1 MALNAVQL
9 CSRALIGLG
18 ARAIPGFD
26 DGSAEAEV
34 ARHIYGPARDAL
46 LAAHPWRFAT
56 AQSALPRLLNPPRAD
71 FAHAFQLPADFLR
84 ALSAGSD
91 NRGRGLSYRIVA
103 GTLQADVETL
113 TLTYIFRPDESGF
126 PPFFDQTLTA
136 RLAAEFCLPLTE
148 SASRAELLFRRADEE
163 FRRAKAIDSQQA
175 EPGRIEDFTL
185 TQARL

>member
-9 CSRALIGLG
+9 CSRALVGLG

-34 ARHIYGPARDAL
+34 ARHVYGPARDAL
-46 LAAHPWRFAT
+46 LSAHPWRFAT
-56 AQSALPRLLNPPRAD
+56 GQAALPRLLTPPRAD
-71 FAHAFQLPADFLR
+71 FAHAFQLPPDFLR

-91 NRGRGLSYRIVA
+91 SRGRGLGYRIV
-103 GTLQADVETL
+103 GGNLQADSVAL
-113 TLTYIFRPDESGF
+113 TLTYIFRPDEAAF
-126 PPFFDQTLTA
+126 PPFFDQALAA

-148 SASRAELLFRRADEE
+148 SSSRAELLFKRADEE
-163 FRRAKAIDSQQA
+163 FRRAKAIDSQQG

-185 TQARL
+185 TQVRL